1 MSTRQLLGR
10 CGLIGV
16 LLGLP
21 FALLHLVAN
30 PDDAPITPLQHLVA
44 ALANFFGP
52 WGVALVRIVD
62 FPNAGWREFSCPLA
76 IGLTLLACVF
86 LVLSPRI
93 HGRAQQYVF
102 IGGWTLFMMVWLAL
116 GFGQIASGLL

>member
-1 MSTRQLLGR
+1 
-10 CGLIGV
+10 
-16 LLGLP
+16 
-21 FALLHLVAN
+21 
-30 PDDAPITPLQHLVA
+30 
-44 ALANFFGP
+44 
-52 WGVALVRIVD
+52 
-62 FPNAGWREFSCPLA
+62 
-76 IGLTLLACVF
+76 VF